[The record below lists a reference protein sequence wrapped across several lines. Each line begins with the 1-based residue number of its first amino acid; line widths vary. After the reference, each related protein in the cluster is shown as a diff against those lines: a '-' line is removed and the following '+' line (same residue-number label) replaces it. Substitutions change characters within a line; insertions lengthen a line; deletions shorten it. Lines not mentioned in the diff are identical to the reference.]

1 MDPDS
6 QHLLAQLIRTQRVAS
21 LGTLRDGA
29 PFVSLVLFAPAADF
43 SAFYLHISAL
53 ARHTRDIQADPRVSL
68 LIAQTD
74 DRSADPQ
81 TLARVTIEGEAVRLP
96 PGETAYEIARTR
108 YLARAP
114 QAAFNFSLADFSLY
128 AVTPRRA
135 RFVAGFGKIF
145 TLTAERLLETSG
157 LAP

>member
-1 MDPDS
+1 MDSES

-29 PFVSLVLFAPAADF
+29 PFVSLVLFAPAVDF
-43 SAFYLHISAL
+43 SAFYVHISTL

-68 LIAQTD
+68 MIAQTD
-74 DRSADPQ
+74 DRAVDPQ
-81 TLARVTIEGEAVRLP
+81 TLARISIEGLAARVP
-96 PGETAYEIARTR
+96 AGDPDYGIARTR

-114 QAAFNFSLADFSLY
+114 QAAFNFSLADFGLY
-128 AVTPRRA
+128 AITPARA

-145 TLTAERLLETSG
+145 NLSVERLVETSG
-157 LAP
+157 LGP